1 MYVAV
6 HIVTE
11 SCDHYNWL
19 LDVEY
24 TTDVVEALDMG
35 DELAYICDLYVDS
48 NISAEVD
55 DEIKRLI
62 REASAAIEGED
73 F

>member
-48 NISAEVD
+48 NIGVEVD

-62 REASAAIEGED
+62 REASAAIEVE
-73 F
+73 